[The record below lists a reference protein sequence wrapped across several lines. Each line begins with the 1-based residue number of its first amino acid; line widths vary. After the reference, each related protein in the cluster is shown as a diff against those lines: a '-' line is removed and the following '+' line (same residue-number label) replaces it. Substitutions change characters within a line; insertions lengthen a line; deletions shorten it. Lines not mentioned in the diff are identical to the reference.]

1 MLTHPR
7 KPGNL
12 PHPPTMLLS
21 GIVRLDQPHHVAVVL
36 ADVQVRVRHDFGEF
50 GHVAGEG
57 AEGGEGGGG
66 GDGGDAEEAGEV
78 PD

>member
-1 MLTHPR
+1 
-7 KPGNL
+7 
-12 PHPPTMLLS
+12 MLLLFS
-21 GIVRLDQPHHVAVVL
+21 LTCRFASDTI
-36 ADVQVRVRHDFGEF
+36 FESF